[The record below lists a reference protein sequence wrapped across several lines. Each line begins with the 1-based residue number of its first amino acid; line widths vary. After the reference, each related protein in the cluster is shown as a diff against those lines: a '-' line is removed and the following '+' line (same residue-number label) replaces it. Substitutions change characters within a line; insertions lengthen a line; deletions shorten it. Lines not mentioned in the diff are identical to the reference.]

1 MPAVKKRNLLPC
13 AAAALA
19 ACLVCAPVLGAV
31 DAKASRFYEDALT
44 RYEKKDV
51 AGAIIQL
58 KNALQID
65 KSMLPVHVLLGKA
78 LLADGDVGAAEVA
91 FNEAIRLGVNRA
103 EVVLPL
109 ARAVIGQGKQQQIID
124 QGRFAPAG
132 LPSGVQTKMLLLRA
146 SAYADLGD
154 PRNALRTVEE
164 ARQLDPKS
172 AEPWMSE
179 VPIRIRA
186 RQPKEAL
193 AAAERALALAPGSA
207 EALYL
212 RGSIAHVTGDLNGA
226 MAAYDRTLAA
236 DPRHTEA
243 LISRAGLLLDF
254 GRFDAA
260 RRDVTELGRSAPKD
274 PRGVYLRA
282 LLDDREGKKEA
293 ARQALA
299 EVTALLDPVP
309 MEYFRFRPQVLMLG
323 GLSHYGLNER
333 EKAKPYL
340 EAVQR
345 QQPSSPVSKLLAQ
358 IYLAEKNIDRA
369 IESLDAYLRG
379 QPDDAQATLLLA
391 SAHFSQGRHARA
403 AQLMSDALKTR
414 DVPAMHAMLGLSL
427 VGSGKVADAV
437 KELET
442 ALAKD
447 PDQLQAGMALTTI
460 YLQSSQTAKAVATA
474 QKLAQR
480 QPNNAGLQNLLGT
493 ALARSGDAAGARAA
507 FEAASKADPAFRS
520 PQVNLARLEIE
531 AKNYDA
537 AAARLNAVLKSDEK
551 YVEALSEIGL
561 LMERRGQ
568 LADARRFLEK
578 AADHSGPA
586 ELQPALTLVDFHLR
600 NNRPDAARE
609 AAQRLT
615 AKAPDALQVLL
626 TLARV
631 ALANGDP
638 EGARGSLTRASRMAN
653 YDAPVLLMIATL
665 QVQAGSLPGAAYSLD
680 KALAERADFLP
691 ALALLTEVELRQGEA
706 AKAEARARQIVA
718 KYPKVGVG
726 PALLGDI
733 AASRG
738 QTALAVEQYRRAH
751 ALESSTD
758 SLLRLYRV
766 LVASDAAAAGQ
777 LAEQWLKT
785 HPKDLPVRR
794 AVADGH
800 ARAGNLAAARA
811 AYEALLQAHP
821 DDAEVMNNLANVLLL
836 AGDASA
842 LKVAEQAL
850 AQKPGAPHIIG
861 TTGWAA
867 FKAGQTDRALQLLR
881 DARLRDPNNPD
892 TRYFLGAVLAGSGR
906 RSEAREELE
915 GALRGGRGFASASA
929 AEQLLATLR

>member
-1 MPAVKKRNLLPC
+1 MRNTLIG
-13 AAAALA
+13 AAAVFAASIACTPALA
-19 ACLVCAPVLGAV
+19 AA
-31 DAKASRFYEDALT
+31 DAKAARFYEDALT

-51 AGAIIQL
+51 PGAIIQL

-91 FNEAIRLGVNRA
+91 FNEAMRLGVNRA

-109 ARAVIGQGKQQQIID
+109 ARAVIGQGRQQHVIEQP
-124 QGRFAPAG
+124 RFAPAG
-132 LPSGVQTKMLLLRA
+132 LPPGVQLKMLLLRA

-154 PRNALRTVEE
+154 ARNALRTAEE
-164 ARQLDPKS
+164 ARQLDPQA

-193 AAAERALALAPGSA
+193 AAADKALTLAPGNA

-212 RGSIAHVTGDLNGA
+212 RGSVAHVSGDLNGA
-226 MAAYDRTLAA
+226 LAAYDRTLAA
-236 DPRHTEA
+236 DPTHTEA
-243 LISRAGLLLDF
+243 LVSRAGLLLDF

-260 RRDVTELGRSAPKD
+260 RRDVGELGRSSPKD

-282 LLDDREGKKEA
+282 LLDDREGKTEA
-293 ARQALA
+293 ARRALA

-323 GLSHYGLNER
+323 GLAHYGLNER

-345 QQPSSPVSKLLAQ
+345 QQPHSPVSKLLAQ

-369 IESLDAYLRG
+369 LESLDAYLRG

-391 SAHFSQGRHARA
+391 SAHFAQGRHARA
-403 AQLMSDALKTR
+403 AQLTGDALKTR
-414 DVPAMHAMLGLSL
+414 DVPAMRAMLGLSL
-427 VGSGKVADAV
+427 VGSGKFADAV
-437 KELET
+437 KELES

-460 YLQSSQTAKAVATA
+460 YLQSAQTTKAVATV

-480 QPNNAGLQNLLGT
+480 QPNNAGVRNLLGM
-493 ALARSGDAAGARAA
+493 ALARSGDTAGARAA
-507 FEAASKADPAFRS
+507 FEAASKADPAFRA
-520 PQVNLARLEIE
+520 PQINLARLEAE
-531 AKNYDA
+531 AGSADA
-537 AAARLNAVLKSDEK
+537 AVARLNAVLKADDKS
-551 YVEALSEIGL
+551 VEALSEMGL

-568 LADARRFLEK
+568 LAEAQRFLAK
-578 AADHSGPA
+578 AADHSSGA
-586 ELQPALTLVDFHLR
+586 DLQPALALVEFHLR

-615 AKAPDALQVLL
+615 AKAPDSLQVLL
-626 TLARV
+626 ALARV
-631 ALANGDP
+631 ALASGDA
-638 EGARGSLTRASRMAN
+638 EAARGGLTRAARTAA
-653 YDAPVLLMIATL
+653 YDAPLLLMIATL

-680 KALAERADFLP
+680 KALSERPDFLP
-691 ALALLTEVELRQGEA
+691 ALALMAEVELRQGEA

-718 KYPKVGVG
+718 KHPKAGVG

-738 QTALAVEQYRRAH
+738 QHAAAVEQYRKAH
-751 ALESSTD
+751 ALEPSNE
-758 SLLRLYRV
+758 SLMRLYHA
-766 LVASDAAAAGQ
+766 LAQNEAAAA
-777 LAEQWLKT
+777 LALADQWLKG
-785 HPKDLPVRR
+785 HPRDAAVRR

-800 ARAGNLAAARA
+800 ARAGNLPAARA
-811 AYEALLQAHP
+811 AYEAMLKLAP
-821 DDAEVMNNLANVLLL
+821 DDAEVMNNLANVMLL
-836 AGDASA
+836 ANDPGA
-842 LKVAEQAL
+842 LKIAEQAL
-850 AQKPGAPHIIG
+850 AKRPGAPHIIG

-867 FKAGQTDRALQLLR
+867 FKAGQNDRALQLLR

-892 TRYFLGAVLAGSGR
+892 TRYFLGAVLAGIGR
-906 RSEAREELE
+906 HTEAREELQ
-915 GALRGGRGFASASA
+915 GALRGGRAFASAQE
-929 AEQLLATLR
+929 AEKLLATLR